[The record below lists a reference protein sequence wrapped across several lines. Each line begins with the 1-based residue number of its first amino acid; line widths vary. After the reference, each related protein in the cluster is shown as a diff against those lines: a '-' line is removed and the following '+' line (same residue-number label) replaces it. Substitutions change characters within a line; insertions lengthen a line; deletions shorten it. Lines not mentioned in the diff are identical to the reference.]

1 MFPDIGHFLFLR
13 VCSAFVQLNQRRV
26 RLCRD
31 ERTEPWSRPFCRS
44 FWVVAAGAV
53 LVVVIVAT

>member
-13 VCSAFVQLNQRRV
+13 VCDFVQFNQRRV

-31 ERTEPWSRPFCRS
+31 ERTEPWSRSFCRS
-44 FWVVAAGAV
+44 FWVVAAGAT